1 LGEPVFNDSYGVFI
15 EKLISVTS
23 FFLTVS
29 NYWLFSTDVQ
39 WFLFLKRIQW
49 IAVEITIMDGGVM
62 QYKTSRCKV
71 LLAAMGVIL
80 LSFAGLGV
88 SSASEAVI
96 ITQANGQWSLAG
108 WYGFSV
114 ILALIGFIA
123 AKSKN

>member
-1 LGEPVFNDSYGVFI
+1 MGEPVFNDSYGVFI

>member
-1 LGEPVFNDSYGVFI
+1 
-15 EKLISVTS
+15 
-23 FFLTVS
+23 
-29 NYWLFSTDVQ
+29 
-39 WFLFLKRIQW
+39 
-49 IAVEITIMDGGVM
+49 MDGGVM

>member
-1 LGEPVFNDSYGVFI
+1 
-15 EKLISVTS
+15 
-23 FFLTVS
+23 
-29 NYWLFSTDVQ
+29 
-39 WFLFLKRIQW
+39 
-49 IAVEITIMDGGVM
+49 M

-71 LLAAMGVIL
+71 LLAAMGVML

-88 SSASEAVI
+88 ASASESVI
-96 ITQANGQWSLAG
+96 ITQASGQWSLAG